1 MAFQYI
7 GLGGQ
12 KCATVDPAEVY
23 VRQLNVLV
31 SSLDQATTASPPALE
46 SISTTLCALRSSQL
60 LQFLTRH
67 ADAGSE
73 SAAQALRKAALKAGS
88 LVTAHPTRAAHLTA
102 GFSLALE
109 IAEQGGWAAE
119 DGLLRYGQDWLSA
132 GVTYLTVTSGQAPP
146 SASTAGQQ
154 VKADAAVLRPLLALV
169 TEYILSPA
177 AASRPEF
184 ARAVVTPNLPK
195 VAGVLVASVEAIV
208 KRSNGVVNA
217 EDEASLV
224 SCRSVKVSSEVA
236 C

>member
-1 MAFQYI
+1 MH
-7 GLGGQ
+7 
-12 KCATVDPAEVY
+12 
-23 VRQLNVLV
+23 
-31 SSLDQATTASPPALE
+31 
-46 SISTTLCALRSSQL
+46 
-60 LQFLTRH
+60 FLTRH

-88 LVTAHPTRAAHLTA
+88 LLTAHPTRTAHLTA
-102 GFSLALE
+102 GFTLALE
-109 IAEQGGWAAE
+109 IAEQGGWASE

-132 GVTYLTVTSGQAPP
+132 GVSYLSVTSGQAPP

-154 VKADAAVLRPLLALV
+154 VKADAAVLKPMLALL
-169 TEYILSPA
+169 TEYVLSPA

-195 VAGVLVASVEAIV
+195 VTGVLVASVEAII
-208 KRSNGVVNA
+208 KRSSGASNA

-224 SCRSVKVSSEVA
+224 SSGAARIPIQCEVV